1 MVASAGADGNMKR
14 PPSDDPDPRERAGLP
29 ETSTA
34 ARGPSDSALLA
45 HDVRNLLAVAL
56 GNVEFLEAEGGQEFA
71 QRLRAVRR
79 PLVKA
84 GMLCEEMLAAE
95 AGARPAP
102 FEDVDLGTVAHSACA
117 DFHARAGDAVRV
129 QVAGPDGRTIVRG
142 RLQELTRAVLNLM
155 WNALDAME
163 DARVHPLRLDLAWGR
178 DARGAWLEL
187 RDYGPGLTPQQLTEL
202 SRPFRSTHADGRVRG
217 LGLPGVQRILR
228 VHGGALSASPP
239 AAGPGTVMR
248 MQFGVQKEL
257 EFGA

>member
-1 MVASAGADGNMKR
+1 MVASAGADGNMHR
-14 PPSDDPDPRERAGLP
+14 PTTDGPP
-29 ETSTA
+29 TSPP
-34 ARGPSDSALLA
+34 GFSESALLA

-56 GNVEFLEAEGGQEFA
+56 GNVEILETEIGAEWMH
-71 QRLRAVRR
+71 RLRAVRR

-102 FEDVDLGTVAHSACA
+102 FEDVDLGTVAHSATA

-129 QVAGPDGRTIVRG
+129 QVAGPDSRTIVRG
-142 RLQELTRAVLNLM
+142 RLQELSRALLNLM

-163 DARVHPLRLDLAWGR
+163 DARERQPRLDLSWGR
-178 DARGAWLEL
+178 DERGAWLEL
-187 RDYGPGLTPQQLTEL
+187 RDYGPGLSPQQLAEL

-217 LGLPGVQRILR
+217 LGLTGVQHILR
-228 VHGGALSASPP
+228 CHGGALSAERPG
-239 AAGPGTVMR
+239 AGPGTVMR

-257 EFGA
+257 EFEA